1 MTGDTGSQRTR
12 DIIIGAVLATVLLAM
27 GLGLGYLVSN
37 RNSTPEVVVL
47 PTRMVP
53 ATTVA
58 LVPTLTPTLEGQPTA
73 TAPVADTPL
82 VAEPPQETNT
92 PLPTLPPDEIV
103 RFRAQIDGII
113 AHAGPSDE
121 VGVVGALTMNQ
132 EVLVAGRSADGIWW
146 LVCCVSTTPAWVK
159 LENGNLI
166 LISGD
171 IGKVDV
177 IQ

>member
-12 DIIIGAVLATVLLAM
+12 DIVVGALLATVLLAM

-37 RNSTPEVVVL
+37 RNSAPEVVVL

-53 ATTVA
+53 ATTVPIA
-58 LVPTLTPTLEGQPTA
+58 PTLTPTPEGQA
-73 TAPVADTPL
+73 TTTTVAETPL
-82 VAEPPQETNT
+82 VAAPTQESPT
-92 PLPTLPPDEIV
+92 PMPTLPPDEIV
-103 RFRAQIDGII
+103 RFRAQADGIM

-121 VGVVGALTMNQ
+121 VGVVGALTLNQ

-146 LVCCVSTTPAWVK
+146 LVCCVGPTPAWVK
-159 LENGNLI
+159 LENGNLL

-171 IGKVDV
+171 VGKVDV
-177 IQ
+177 VQ

>member
-12 DIIIGAVLATVLLAM
+12 DIVVGAILATVLLAM
-27 GLGLGYLVSN
+27 GLGLGYLVTRDN
-37 RNSTPEVVVL
+37 TPAVVVL

-53 ATTVA
+53 ATAVA
-58 LVPTLTPTLEGQPTA
+58 IVPTLTPTPEGQPTP
-73 TAPVADTPL
+73 APVADTPL
-82 VAEPPQETNT
+82 VVVPAGDTPT

-103 RFRAQIDGII
+103 RFRAQVEGII

-121 VGVVGALTMNQ
+121 VGVVGGLSLNQ
-132 EVLVAGRSADGIWW
+132 EVLVAGRSADGVWW
-146 LVCCVSTTPAWVK
+146 LVCCVGTTPAWVK
-159 LENGNLI
+159 LENGNLL

>member
-12 DIIIGAVLATVLLAM
+12 DIVVGAILATVLLAM
-27 GLGLGYLVSN
+27 GLGLGYLVTRESAP
-37 RNSTPEVVVL
+37 TVVVL

-53 ATTVA
+53 ATAVA
-58 LVPTLTPTLEGQPTA
+58 IVPSLIPTPEGQA
-73 TAPVADTPL
+73 TPVPVADTPL
-82 VAEPPQETNT
+82 VAVPTQETVT

-103 RFRAQIDGII
+103 RFRVQVDSII

-121 VGVVGALTMNQ
+121 VGVVGALTVNQ

>member
-1 MTGDTGSQRTR
+1 MPSDTGNQRTR
-12 DIIIGAVLATVLLAM
+12 DIVVGAILATVLLAM
-27 GLGLGYLVSN
+27 GLSLGYLVSN
-37 RNSTPEVVVL
+37 RDASPEVVVL

-53 ATTVA
+53 ATSVA
-58 LVPTLTPTLEGQPTA
+58 IVPTLTPTPEGQA
-73 TAPVADTPL
+73 TSAPVADTPL
-82 VAEPPQETNT
+82 VAVPPQETAT
-92 PLPTLPPDEIV
+92 PLSTLPPDEIV
-103 RFRAQIDGII
+103 RFRAQVDGIL

-121 VGVVGALTMNQ
+121 VGIVGAITLNQ

-159 LENGNLI
+159 LEAGNLI